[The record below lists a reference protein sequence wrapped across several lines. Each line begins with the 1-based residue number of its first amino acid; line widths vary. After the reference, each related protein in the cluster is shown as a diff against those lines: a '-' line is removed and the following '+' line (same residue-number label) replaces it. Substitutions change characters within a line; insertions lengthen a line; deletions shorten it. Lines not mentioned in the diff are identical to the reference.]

1 MYVTEDTADMY
12 IDMAGEKKQL
22 NANQANYLRDLNN
35 TLLDIGSASKPVYFL
50 NGVPV
55 ECGTISNSTT
65 GNAATATEFA
75 SAQTITLEGDITGT
89 KSSQAGWS
97 ITTTLANSGVT
108 ANSYGHSKTETVSS
122 FNIPYITVD
131 AKGRITS
138 ASNKTITVPV
148 PTLTSLGINASASE
162 LNILDGVTV
171 SKDQINTLAGID
183 TTSTIQTQLNGKLS
197 TTGIAQKANALVV
210 NEQKGSST
218 LPIYFNA
225 SGVPVACSTNL
236 DVSVTGNAA
245 TATTA
250 TKVNINDDTSS
261 KLYVLGATGTGS
273 QNIYE
278 EDSVYMQGNV
288 LYGAAWND
296 YAEYRETKE
305 KIQAG
310 HVVVET
316 GNGDLKLSSKR
327 LEPGANIVSDTFGF
341 AIGQTEI
348 CGTPIAVCGRVLAYP
363 YEDISEFAPGDPV
376 CAGPNGTISLMSRTE
391 VQEYP
396 DRMIGTVSEI
406 PTYEYW
412 KDGAIKVDGRIWIK
426 VL

>member
-1 MYVTEDTADMY
+1 MYITEDTADMY

-22 NANQANYLRDLNN
+22 NANRANKALQV
-35 TLLDIGSASKPVYFL
+35 DIK
-50 NGVPV
+50 
-55 ECGTISNSTT
+55 
-65 GNAATATEFA
+65 
-75 SAQTITLEGDITGT
+75 
-89 KSSQAGWS
+89 
-97 ITTTLANSGVT
+97 
-108 ANSYGHSKTETVSS
+108 
-122 FNIPYITVD
+122 
-131 AKGRITS
+131 
-138 ASNKTITVPV
+138 
-148 PTLTSLGINASASE
+148 
-162 LNILDGVTV
+162 
-171 SKDQINTLAGID
+171 
-183 TTSTIQTQLNGKLS
+183 
-197 TTGIAQKANALVV
+197 
-210 NEQKGSST
+210 
-218 LPIYFNA
+218 
-225 SGVPVACSTNL
+225 
-236 DVSVTGNAA
+236 
-245 TATTA
+245 
-250 TKVNINDDTSS
+250 NDPSS
-261 KLYVLGATGTGS
+261 KLYVLGAIGTGIE
-273 QNIYE
+273 NIYE
-278 EDSVYMQGNV
+278 EENVYMQDNV
-288 LYGAAWND
+288 LHGAAWND

-412 KDGAIKVDGRIWIK
+412 KDGTIKVDGRIWIK

>member
-1 MYVTEDTADMY
+1 MYITEDTADIY
-12 IDMAGEKKQL
+12 VDMANEKKQL
-22 NANQANYLRDLNN
+22 NANMANSLRIPIKYEYEDSDGTHEEWYEDELINK
-35 TLLDIGSASKPVYFL
+35 GSANKPVYFL
-50 NGVPV
+50 NGVPE
-55 ECGTISNSTT
+55 ECDTISNSTT
-65 GNAATATEFA
+65 GNAA
-75 SAQTITLEGDITGT
+75 
-89 KSSQAGWS
+89 
-97 ITTTLANSGVT
+97 
-108 ANSYGHSKTETVSS
+108 
-122 FNIPYITVD
+122 
-131 AKGRITS
+131 
-138 ASNKTITVPV
+138 
-148 PTLTSLGINASASE
+148 
-162 LNILDGVTV
+162 
-171 SKDQINTLAGID
+171 
-183 TTSTIQTQLNGKLS
+183 
-197 TTGIAQKANALVV
+197 
-210 NEQKGSST
+210 
-218 LPIYFNA
+218 
-225 SGVPVACSTNL
+225 
-236 DVSVTGNAA
+236 
-245 TATTA
+245 TA

-261 KLYVLGATGTGS
+261 KLYVLGATNIGY
-273 QNIYE
+273 QNIYKE
-278 EDSVYMQGNV
+278 NDVYIQDDV

-348 CGTPIAVCGRVLAYP
+348 CDTPIAVCGRVLAYP
-363 YEDISEFAPGDPV
+363 YEDISKFAPGDPV